1 MELKVKKP
9 DNNISMFADEGSFKE
24 LYFRFFSKLCR
35 FSYYITGSK
44 EQAEEIVQSLFAKLW
59 EQRQTLR
66 IESKIESYLYVSV
79 RNASY
84 GFLKSSHHKKQ
95 RETLYAEEKPEEH
108 IFDKE
113 AFLNKLQEALNE
125 LPEQCR
131 GIYCMK
137 NLEGM
142 SYKEIAENLG
152 ISERTVDTQLYRAL
166 KKLREKMQKYKNTFF
181 Q

>member
-1 MELKVKKP
+1 MEFKVKKP
-9 DNNISMFADEGSFKE
+9 DNNFTLVTDESSFKD

-44 EQAEEIVQSLFAKLW
+44 EQAEEIVQGLFAKLW

-84 GFLKSSHHKKQ
+84 GFLKSDFNKKQ
-95 RETLYAEEKPEEH
+95 RETRYATEKPEEH

-113 AFLNKLQEALNE
+113 AFLNKLQVALNE

-131 GIYCMK
+131 EIYCMK